1 MMFVAVMAGN
11 IKEKTMQKIKSN
23 VELLELNRAGR
34 DIASLNEKSRRSYLM
49 CREAV
54 KVAPAWHRRA
64 IDVLLGAVVVALI
77 IYVVYASG
85 LELARY

>member
-1 MMFVAVMAGN
+1 
-11 IKEKTMQKIKSN
+11 MQKIKSSS
-23 VELLELNRAGR
+23 ELLELNKAGR

-54 KVAPAWHRRA
+54 KVAPMWHRRA

-77 IYVVYASG
+77 WYVVYCAG
-85 LELARY
+85 IELNRY